1 VVTGAFSVGE
11 GQRSLGT
18 PPSIMPMKL
27 SNTRIST
34 PITITTVRAT
44 ARNSTIRREDACLM
58 CYIIR
63 VMSPRRT
70 RDAANRRG
78 YPTRKPLARKKIPAD
93 IRSLCRAYT
102 DEGVRVLASIMRQPE
117 HPPAA
122 RVQAAIALLDRGWGR
137 VPQAHTGEDG
147 EGDIRV
153 TIRHIVQ
160 GGDSAPDAKVIDA
173 TPVRH
178 ENGDEG

>member
-1 VVTGAFSVGE
+1 MIAAFGPMSCE
-11 GQRSLGT
+11 IDRSHQV
-18 PPSIMPMKL
+18 S
-27 SNTRIST
+27 
-34 PITITTVRAT
+34 
-44 ARNSTIRREDACLM
+44 ARPL

-117 HPPAA
+117 HPPAV
-122 RVQAAIALLDRGWGR
+122 RVQAASILLDRGWGR
-137 VPQAHTGEDG
+137 VPPKACPIGALGTSVAAVLISRHRDWPICFRWRPKRPTPDRRLWT
-147 EGDIRV
+147 DSRRV
-153 TIRHIVQ
+153 FCW
-160 GGDSAPDAKVIDA
+160 
-173 TPVRH
+173 
-178 ENGDEG
+178 NDEAVN

>member
-1 VVTGAFSVGE
+1 MIAAA
-11 GQRSLGT
+11 
-18 PPSIMPMKL
+18 PD
-27 SNTRIST
+27 TR
-34 PITITTVRAT
+34 
-44 ARNSTIRREDACLM
+44 CL
-58 CYIIR
+58 R
-63 VMSPRRT
+63 H
-70 RDAANRRG
+70 RRG
-78 YPTRKPLARKKIPAD
+78 YPARKPLPRKKIPTD

-117 HPPAA
+117 HSASA

-137 VPQAHTGEDG
+137 APQTHTGEDG

-160 GGDSAPDAKVIDA
+160 GPDNALEAKVIDA

-178 ENGDEG
+178 EGSGED